1 MSSRQFLETP
11 TGRFT
16 TVIANSGRIARGIN
30 IMGAGAQQRGDAV
43 IRSQLSA
50 DQKERDDI
58 ANEVRAIE
66 VAEECNHFVRLVM
79 DYLVEPRGMRRP
91 NVEGAP
97 ARRGWAKR
105 NQKLI
110 EAHCQWVDVD
120 SRYAYAYHSAC
131 VKRAQAAYKL
141 FVFALWCWRIPEH
154 IAVPRAAQC

>member
-1 MSSRQFLETP
+1 MNNFDQSGTGLNITVSAFRDTDLSRFYFEEAFFTIKE
-11 TGRFT
+11 GR
-16 TVIANSGRIARGIN
+16 
-30 IMGAGAQQRGDAV
+30 
-43 IRSQLSA
+43 
-50 DQKERDDI
+50 KEREDI

-66 VAEECNHFVRLVM
+66 VAEDCNHFVRLVM

-141 FVFALWCWRIPEH
+141 FVFALGCWRIPEH
-154 IAVPRAAQC
+154 IAVPRAAQLKPDQKAVRLCS

>member
-1 MSSRQFLETP
+1 
-11 TGRFT
+11 
-16 TVIANSGRIARGIN
+16 
-30 IMGAGAQQRGDAV
+30 MGAGAQQRGDAV
-43 IRSQLSA
+43 IRNQLAA
-50 DQKERDDI
+50 DQNERNLI

-66 VAEECNHFVRLVM
+66 VAEECNLFVRLVM

-131 VKRAQAAYKL
+131 VKRAQAAYRL
-141 FVFALWCWRIPEH
+141 FVFALGCWRIPEH

>member
-1 MSSRQFLETP
+1 
-11 TGRFT
+11 
-16 TVIANSGRIARGIN
+16 
-30 IMGAGAQQRGDAV
+30 MGAGAQQRGDAV
-43 IRSQLSA
+43 IRSQLAA
-50 DQKERDDI
+50 DQKERNDI
-58 ANEVRAIE
+58 GNEVRAIE

-91 NVEGAP
+91 CVEGAP

-105 NQKLI
+105 KQKLI
-110 EAHCQWVDVD
+110 EAHCHWVDVD

-141 FVFALWCWRIPEH
+141 FVFALGCWRIPEH